1 MFAQK
6 VPRAHP
12 GGAAAR
18 HRQLQRRR
26 VRLAVRGRA
35 RHLPRPQPVQR
46 DRLRQG
52 QPGRLPVPRVQT
64 HGLLQV
70 GQARLLPAH
79 RQPGPQGRR
88 QGQTQLQSDRAGS
101 RGHVQLGCGAA
112 AGKDAFFFCCASN
125 FSFSVLTF
133 FFGSNT
139 GYVSIVVMCVIGTFL
154 SQLKV

>member
-6 VPRAHP
+6 VPGAHP

-18 HRQLQRRR
+18 HRELQRRR

-112 AGKDAFFFCCASN
+112 AGGDAFFCCASN
-125 FSFSVLTF
+125 ISFSVLTF

-139 GYVSIVVMCVIGTFL
+139 GYVSNVVMCLIGTFL
-154 SQLKV
+154 FQLKV